1 MLVRTAKDIGIFI
14 RATRRSRQWSQATL
28 ATRAG
33 TTQKWISAV
42 ENGRPGA
49 PVEHVLRVLTALG
62 ASVNLEVP
70 SDAAFRHDELLQRA
84 LNTGKRHE

>member
-14 RATRRSRQWSQATL
+14 RAARRGRDWSQEFL
-28 ATRAG
+28 ARRAG

-49 PVEHVLRVLTALG
+49 PIEQVLRVLTVLDVSVDLG
-62 ASVNLEVP
+62 LPPKDLSRTEDDLV
-70 SDAAFRHDELLQRA
+70 RRA
-84 LNTGKRHE
+84 LNKGAR